1 MKGLNVRKLA
11 AVAVGGALV
20 GSALAPLAAA
30 IDITKSDVVGPS
42 GAPVVSVV
50 AGSGSAV
57 SDVVWAGNIAAKI
70 AQLST
75 VDTAVTG
82 GEGTADPSGL
92 SVDLAVGGDTSYSSE
107 YSKTYDGTSYPFT
120 TATSDNAEFIK
131 SASSGQLPFLMNTT
145 KSYRYNGS
153 TYNIAVKETV
163 GIEADARFV
172 TQKSIKD
179 LVVYMETV
187 GDFNYIL
194 DLGDGIPSDS
204 SSTARG
210 TKFTDGANDNVIIP
224 FMGEEF
230 TVQEVDMDS
239 TTKTINL
246 IKESSKANYNEGD
259 TIPGLVG
266 RGAYAGEEMSV
277 KISAVTQSSA
287 TATYEARFELADSEG
302 NIVDSQTLGASTYLN
317 KNFLD
322 SEGAY
327 ALETVVYISAIN
339 VEPTTSRGVIT
350 MVVGKNVVTLAH
362 SKQYPYD
369 STDTDTTDDYW
380 TATIDGN
387 SSTTSIGVDTVQ
399 KITIKNKVQAWNLS
413 NPVWSSDDSLTQAG
427 KDAAAAGGDTAHFLQ
442 GEESSLGYDFVKVKF
457 DGFKYDQDKTTIKVG
472 NGNIV
477 YNDSDNTQRTIPFY
491 IKLSEIPQ
499 SEPTEQSFT
508 IDNVTFYAK
517 CYKPS
522 SAFNL
527 TVYDGNMV
535 NGAVVNTQWTEYV
548 ATAGTKET
556 PGGIVTDTG
565 IVDVNA
571 SSDSNTIDV
580 DLNGVEF
587 TVVDYVQPSGQ
598 QKLDVNGVVL
608 QADGN
613 CSYSSTSWE
622 ATATYLQVAGQT
634 NINQIG
640 ITSGASSVY
649 KTAYFDDDNAS
660 RTPGDA
666 PIYFTKE
673 GSLADTYKYRQYYSS
688 SDGYVYLL
696 LDNTTD
702 FSNSFSNADVNFV
715 GTDPIEAGDVGF
727 EDSYNLDYYP
737 YYWPDNENFGSN
749 DGTDNDYITAI
760 FGVRASSSTPD
771 DFRVHIDTAT
781 GNLIELPNDQ
791 LSNYTADVNMVT
803 QVEPSWVLKARTD
816 TESAIH
822 AGYIEY
828 GSKAELTDDMETA
841 TFTIPEAAIY
851 LSLSILGEGAVTTVS
866 GGETA
871 EAVKS
876 GETVTIGGK
885 DITVAAI
892 NYTAGTCTVE
902 GSSYPKIVSV
912 GQLVYTDSPAPA
924 GNHVIVGGYLVNKLA
939 ENVLLGDGSTLQEA
953 LTAPGD
959 KVSELLSNGDIVVAG
974 YTAADTKAASQELI
988 AALDMLA

>member
-30 IDITKSDVVGPS
+30 IDVSKSDVVGPS
-42 GAPVVSVV
+42 GVPVVSVV
-50 AGSGSAV
+50 AGSGASV
-57 SDVVWAGNIAAKI
+57 SDVVWAGNIAAKV
-70 AQLST
+70 AQLAT

-82 GEGTADPSGL
+82 GEGTAEPSGL

-107 YSKTYDGTSYPFT
+107 YSKTYDGTSYGFT
-120 TATSDNAEFIK
+120 TATTDNAEFIK

-163 GIEADARFV
+163 GIEADALFV

-187 GDFNYIL
+187 GDFNYVL
-194 DLGDGIPSDS
+194 DLGDGIPSDV
-204 SSTARG
+204 STTDRG

-224 FMGEEF
+224 FLGEEF

-239 TTKTINL
+239 STRTINL

-259 TIPGLVG
+259 TIPGLIG
-266 RGAYAGEEMSV
+266 KGSYAGEEMSV

-302 NIVDSQTLGASTYLN
+302 NIVDSQTLGSATYLN

-322 SEGAY
+322 SDGAY

-339 VEPTTSRGVIT
+339 VEPTTSKGVLT

-380 TATIDGN
+380 TSTIDQN
-387 SSTTSIGVDTVQ
+387 SGTTSVAVNTVT
-399 KITIKNKVQAWNLS
+399 KITVKNKVQAWNLS
-413 NPVWSSDDSLTQAG
+413 SPVWSSDDSVTQAG

-442 GEESSLGYDFVKVKF
+442 GEETGLGYDFVKVKF

-472 NGNIV
+472 NGNVV
-477 YNDSDNTQRTIPFY
+477 YNDSDNTRRTIPFF
-491 IKLSEIPQ
+491 IQLPEIPQ
-499 SEPTEQSFT
+499 SEPTEQTFSV
-508 IDNVTFYAK
+508 DNVSFYAK

-522 SAFNL
+522 SAETFDI
-527 TVYDGNMV
+527 YDGNYL
-535 NGAVVNTQWTEYV
+535 NGALVTIK
-548 ATAGTKET
+548 TAAA
-556 PGGIVTDTG
+556 GINISDDNRSAHD
-565 IVDVNA
+565 IA
-571 SSDSNTIDV
+571 DSNTNNVDV
-580 DLNGVEF
+580 DLNGVQFTATSALVLADGVGGARLEF
-587 TVVDYVQPSGQ
+587 
-598 QKLDVNGVVL
+598 
-608 QADGN
+608 DGN

-622 ATATYLQVAGQT
+622 ATATYLQVNGQA
-634 NINQIG
+634 NINQITA
-640 ITSGASSVY
+640 TSDVY
-649 KTAYFDDDNAS
+649 KTMYFDDSNGS
-660 RTPGDA
+660 RTPGDL
-666 PIYFTKE
+666 PVYFTKD
-673 GSLADTYKYRQYYSS
+673 GSLADTYRYRQYYSGT
-688 SDGYVYLL
+688 DGYVYLL
-696 LDNTTD
+696 LDNTTN

-715 GTDPIEAGDVGF
+715 GTDPIEAGDVGLG
-727 EDSYNLDYYP
+727 DSAGLNYYP

-749 DGTDNDYITAI
+749 DATDNSFIVAI
-760 FGVRASSSTPD
+760 FGAEANGAVND
-771 DFRVHIDTAT
+771 DFRIHIDTAT
-781 GNLIELPNDQ
+781 GNLIEFPNDQ
-791 LSNYTADVNMVT
+791 LSNYTADVNVVS
-803 QVEPSWVLKARTD
+803 QVEPAWALKARTD
-816 TESAIH
+816 TESALH
-822 AGYIEY
+822 AGWIEY
-828 GSKAELTDDMETA
+828 GSKAELTDDMETV
-841 TFTIPEAAIY
+841 TFTIPEAQIY
-851 LSLSILGEGAVTTVS
+851 LSLSILGEGAVTTVT

-876 GETVTIGGK
+876 GETVTIAGK

-892 NYTAGTCTVE
+892 NYAAGTCTVA
-902 GSSYPKIVSV
+902 GSTYPKIMSV

-959 KVSELLSNGDIVVAG
+959 KVAELLSNGNIVVAG
-974 YTAADTKAASQELI
+974 YTAADTKAAAQELI